1 MLGQDYKSD
10 QEQIDK
16 ENVPLNNDK
25 RATSDQNVNI
35 FLYILFK
42 ILKILIFYYFLR

>member
-35 FLYILFK
+35 FCIYY
-42 ILKILIFYYFLR
+42 LKY